1 VLEGE
6 FREGDT
12 VLVDAK
18 GDSIVLS
25 KQEVSVNTINQ

>member
-12 VLVDAK
+12 VVVDMSGDTLGFAK
-18 GDSIVLS
+18 KGQTVHA
-25 KQEVSVNTINQ
+25 